1 MELDDYYELINKNND
16 YAILTFNGRYYNYFP
31 YGTAIIAT
39 PFVWITRYFINDA
52 AIIQNHSKLELIISS
67 FILALTAILIYSIA
81 CMQLEWRYA
90 LLIVFIFAF
99 CTSAWSQASREL
111 YQHGPSMLM
120 LTLSLSLI
128 LRADRQPRLIQYVGA
143 PLVMAY
149 VIRPTNGVA
158 VICFSLFVLLYYRTY
173 FWRYLG
179 WALLVAVPFILVNL
193 STYHAL
199 LPPYYSPGKIG
210 LTASFSEA
218 LLGNLIS
225 PARGLLVFSPIF
237 LMVFFGIFLKMKE
250 RRINKVDY
258 FLMGIIVL
266 HWLAISAFPHWWAG
280 HSYGPRFF
288 ADMAPFLVYFLIPV
302 VDFLAHADK
311 PQWTLRAIFLTLVVV
326 SFWINF
332 RGATS
337 FKVYQWN
344 TIPANVD
351 THPPRIWDWHDL
363 QFLR

>member
-1 MELDDYYELINKNND
+1 MELDDYYELINKNKD
-16 YAILTFNGRYYNYFP
+16 YAILTFNGHHYNYFP
-31 YGTAIIAT
+31 YGTSIIAT
-39 PFVWITRYFINDA
+39 PFVWITKYFMDDL
-52 AIIQNHSKLELIISS
+52 AIIQNHSKIELIISS
-67 FILALTAILIYSIA
+67 FILALTAMLIYSIA

-90 LLIVFIFAF
+90 LIIVFIFAF

-128 LRADRQPRLIQYVGA
+128 LRGDRQPRLTQYAGA

-149 VIRPTNGVA
+149 VIRPTNCLA
-158 VICFSLFVLLYYRTY
+158 LLCFSLLVLLYYRTY

-179 WALLVAVPFILVNL
+179 WALLVAVPFILVNI

-199 LPPYYSPGKIG
+199 LPPYYSPGRIS
-210 LTASFSEA
+210 LTASFFEA

-237 LMVFFGIFLKMKE
+237 LLVFFGIFLKIKA
-250 RRINKVDY
+250 RRMNRVDY
-258 FLMGIIVL
+258 CLLAIIVL

-288 ADMAPFLVYFLIPV
+288 ADMVPFLVYFLIPV
-302 VDFLAHADK
+302 VDFLAHAHK
-311 PQWTLRAIFLTLVVV
+311 PQWRLRAIFLTLVVV

-332 RGATS
+332 RGATT
-337 FKVYQWN
+337 FTVYQWN
-344 TIPANVD
+344 TIPVNVD
-351 THPPRIWDWHDL
+351 TQPSRMWDWHDL